1 MGASI
6 YHLFS
11 KYIIEDMI
19 MALAQAI
26 SKNALSLAVKQTTY
40 KENVV
45 AVNTLVTSVLSSHL
59 PTLNQNPPDWKQ
71 FQAAFEAADTGALS
85 WVNNVMARLLDVPED
100 VKSYNATITQLL
112 ADAKSQAQTLEADP
126 SNKTA
131 LQTLNTDLTNVT
143 NTLNLVVTFIS
154 GALTA
159 IKNFQDELPK
169 LAANLQTIAD
179 NSAKDA
185 KADQAQIDK
194 LNQDIDNLKA
204 EIKSL
209 TASIVALAVVDGIAL
224 TLGIVATIAA
234 FPEGALVW
242 FVLGPAV
249 IAATAVIAIDG
260 VKITADKKLIES
272 DEQQIT
278 GLTADVAALQ
288 ILSKNFASMSA
299 EAEDIETNLQAILVE
314 WQALESDV
322 AVAVNDIQTAITD
335 ASSANFS
342 AVVSEI
348 DDAMAEWAAA
358 YKQAGN
364 LHLEL
369 NVNSAQLEVGMTQ
382 DQVLAATGAAPTVDI
397 IKYYNQVQNIRTGSA
412 VGVEEDAV
420 A

>member
-1 MGASI
+1 
-6 YHLFS
+6 
-11 KYIIEDMI
+11 

-40 KENVV
+40 RENVV
-45 AVNTLVTSVLSSHL
+45 AVNTLITSVLSSNL
-59 PTLNQNPPDWKQ
+59 PTLNQNPPDWKE
-71 FQAAFEAADTGALS
+71 FQSAFEAADTGALS
-85 WVNNVMARLLDVPED
+85 WVKNVMARLLDVPDD
-100 VKSYNATITQLL
+100 VKSYNATIAQLL
-112 ADAKSQAQTLEADP
+112 ADAKSQAQTLETDP
-126 SNKTA
+126 TNKTA
-131 LQTLNTDLTNVT
+131 LQTLNTDLNNVS

-159 IKNFQDELPK
+159 IKNFKDELPT
-169 LAANLQTIAD
+169 LATNLQTIAD
-179 NSAKDA
+179 KSAKDA
-185 KADQAQIDK
+185 SADQAQIDK
-194 LNQDIDNLKA
+194 LNQDIDSLKA

-288 ILSKNFASMSA
+288 VLSKNFASMSA
-299 EAEDIETNLQAILVE
+299 EATDIETNLQAILAE
-314 WQALESDV
+314 WQTLESDV
-322 AVAVNDIQTAITD
+322 NAAVSDIVEAVSD
-335 ASSANFS
+335 ASSANFT
-342 AVVSEI
+342 AVVSEL
-348 DDAMAEWAAA
+348 DDAMTQWAAA
-358 YKQAGN
+358 YKQSGD

-369 NVNSAQLEVGMTQ
+369 NVNSAQLQVGMTQ
-382 DQVLAATGAAPTVDI
+382 DQILAATGAAPTVDI
-397 IKYYNQVQNIRTGSA
+397 NKYYNQIQNTQVSTVR
-412 VGVEEDAV
+412 GVEADAV

>member
-1 MGASI
+1 
-6 YHLFS
+6 
-11 KYIIEDMI
+11 

-45 AVNTLVTSVLSSHL
+45 AVNTLVTSVLSSSL

-71 FQAAFEAADTGALS
+71 FQSAFEAADAGALT
-85 WVNNVMARLLDVPED
+85 WVNNVMARLLNVPDE
-100 VKSYNATITQLL
+100 VKSYNATVTQLL
-112 ADAKSQAQTLEADP
+112 ADAKAQAQTLEADP

-131 LQTLNTDLTNVT
+131 LQTLNTDLTNVN
-143 NTLNLVVTFIS
+143 NTLSLVVTFIS

-159 IKNFQDELPK
+159 IKNFKDELPT
-169 LAANLQTIAD
+169 LATNLQTIAD

-194 LNQDIDNLKA
+194 LNKDIDNLRA
-204 EIKSL
+204 EIKRL

-278 GLTADVAALQ
+278 GLTADVASLQ
-288 ILSKNFASMSA
+288 ILSKNFAGMST
-299 EAEDIETNLQAILVE
+299 EATDIETNLQAILVE

-322 AVAVNDIQTAITD
+322 AVAVNDIKTATSD
-335 ASSANFS
+335 ASSANFT
-342 AVVSEI
+342 AVVSDL
-348 DDAMAEWAAA
+348 DDAIAEWAAA
-358 YKQAGN
+358 YKQSGD

-382 DQVLAATGAAPTVDI
+382 DQILAATGAVENVDI
-397 IKYYNQVQNIRTGSA
+397 ITYYNNVQNVRAKA
-412 VGVEEDAV
+412 VKKTAEAM

>member
-1 MGASI
+1 
-6 YHLFS
+6 
-11 KYIIEDMI
+11 

-45 AVNTLVTSVLSSHL
+45 AVNTLVTSVLTSNL
-59 PTLNQNPPDWKQ
+59 PTLNQNPPDWKE

-185 KADQAQIDK
+185 KADQARPIAAISFCAAHLGDRPQT
-194 LNQDIDNLKA
+194 QRH
-204 EIKSL
+204 
-209 TASIVALAVVDGIAL
+209 AVVERDG
-224 TLGIVATIAA
+224 AA
-234 FPEGALVW
+234 G
-242 FVLGPAV
+242 
-249 IAATAVIAIDG
+249 
-260 VKITADKKLIES
+260 
-272 DEQQIT
+272 
-278 GLTADVAALQ
+278 
-288 ILSKNFASMSA
+288 
-299 EAEDIETNLQAILVE
+299 
-314 WQALESDV
+314 
-322 AVAVNDIQTAITD
+322 
-335 ASSANFS
+335 
-342 AVVSEI
+342 
-348 DDAMAEWAAA
+348 
-358 YKQAGN
+358 GN
-364 LHLEL
+364 LHTRHVL
-369 NVNSAQLEVGMTQ
+369 
-382 DQVLAATGAAPTVDI
+382 LAADGLLGLVQPHVDPHGFALQAGPKPRERQI
-397 IKYYNQVQNIRTGSA
+397 LVVRTGWGRTLVEFVEKVRDLARGWVDARPA
-412 VGVEEDAV
+412 VDLIPRVP
-420 A
+420 

>member
-1 MGASI
+1 
-6 YHLFS
+6 
-11 KYIIEDMI
+11 

-45 AVNTLVTSVLSSHL
+45 AVNTLITSVLSSNL

-71 FQAAFEAADTGALS
+71 FQTAFEAAESGALT
-85 WVNNVMARLLDVPED
+85 WVNNVMARLLNVPED
-100 VKSYNATITQLL
+100 VKSYNASITQLL
-112 ADAKSQAQTLEADP
+112 ADAQSQAQTLVADP

-131 LQTLNTDLTNVT
+131 LQTLNTDLTNLT
-143 NTLNLVVTFIS
+143 NTMNLVVTFIN

-159 IKNFQDELPK
+159 VKNFKDELPT
-169 LAANLQTIAD
+169 LAGNLQTIAD

-209 TASIVALAVVDGIAL
+209 TASIIALGVVDGIAL

-234 FPEGALVW
+234 FPEGALTW

-249 IAATAVIAIDG
+249 IAATTVIAIDG
-260 VKITADKKLIES
+260 AKITADKKLIES

-288 ILSKNFASMSA
+288 VLSKNFAAMSA
-299 EAEDIETNLQAILVE
+299 EATDIETNLQAILAE
-314 WQALESDV
+314 WQNLESDV
-322 AVAVNDIQTAITD
+322 TAAVTDIKTAIAD
-335 ASSANFS
+335 AGSANFS
-342 AVVSEI
+342 AVASEL
-348 DDAMAEWAAA
+348 DDAIAEWSAA
-358 YKQAGN
+358 YKQAGD
-364 LHLEL
+364 LHLDL
-369 NVNSAQLEVGMTQ
+369 NVNSAQLQIGMSQ
-382 DQVLAATGAAPTVDI
+382 DQVKAATAAAPTVDI
-397 IKYYNQVQNIRTGSA
+397 ITYYNQVQNNRATESSS
-412 VGVEEDAV
+412 VTEAV

>member
-1 MGASI
+1 
-6 YHLFS
+6 
-11 KYIIEDMI
+11 

-45 AVNTLVTSVLSSHL
+45 AVNTLVTSVLSSSL

-71 FQAAFEAADTGALS
+71 FQTAFEAADSGALT
-85 WVNNVMARLLDVPED
+85 WVNNVMARLLNVPDE
-100 VKSYNATITQLL
+100 VKSYNASITQLL
-112 ADAKSQAQTLEADP
+112 ADAQSQAQTLVTDP

-131 LQTLNTDLTNVT
+131 LQTLSTDLTNLT
-143 NTLNLVVTFIS
+143 NTMNLVVTFIS

-159 IKNFQDELPK
+159 VKNFKDELPT
-169 LAANLQTIAD
+169 LAGNLQTIAD

-209 TASIVALAVVDGIAL
+209 TASIIALGVVDGIAL

-234 FPEGALVW
+234 FPEGALTW

-249 IAATAVIAIDG
+249 IAATTVIAIDG
-260 VKITADKKLIES
+260 AKITADKKLIES

-288 ILSKNFASMSA
+288 VLSKNFAAMSA
-299 EAEDIETNLQAILVE
+299 EATDIETNLQAILAE
-314 WQALESDV
+314 WQTLESDV
-322 AVAVNDIQTAITD
+322 TVAVNDIKTAITD

-342 AVVSEI
+342 AVVSEL
-348 DDAMAEWAAA
+348 DDAIAEWSAA
-358 YKQAGN
+358 YKQAGD
-364 LHLEL
+364 LHLDL
-369 NVNSAQLEVGMTQ
+369 NVNSAQLQIGMNQ
-382 DQVLAATGAAPTVDI
+382 DQVKAATAAAPTVDI
-397 IKYYNQVQNIRTGSA
+397 ITYYNQVQNNRATESSSVA
-412 VGVEEDAV
+412 EAV

>member
-1 MGASI
+1 
-6 YHLFS
+6 
-11 KYIIEDMI
+11 

-45 AVNTLVTSVLSSHL
+45 AVNTLVTSVLSSSL

-71 FQAAFEAADTGALS
+71 FQSAFEAADAGALT
-85 WVNNVMARLLDVPED
+85 WVNNVMARLLNVPDE
-100 VKSYNATITQLL
+100 VKSYNATVTQLL
-112 ADAKSQAQTLEADP
+112 ADAKAQAQTLEADP

-131 LQTLNTDLTNVT
+131 LQTLNTDLTNVN
-143 NTLNLVVTFIS
+143 NTLSLVVTFIS

-159 IKNFQDELPK
+159 IKNFKDELPT
-169 LAANLQTIAD
+169 LATNLQTIAD

-194 LNQDIDNLKA
+194 LNKDIDNLRA

-234 FPEGALVW
+234 FPEGALTW

-278 GLTADVAALQ
+278 GLTADVASLQ
-288 ILSKNFASMSA
+288 ILSKNFAGMST
-299 EAEDIETNLQAILVE
+299 EATDIETNLQAILVE

-322 AVAVNDIQTAITD
+322 AVAVNDIKTATSD
-335 ASSANFS
+335 ASSANFT
-342 AVVSEI
+342 AVVSDL
-348 DDAMAEWAAA
+348 DDAIAEWAAA
-358 YKQAGN
+358 YKQSGD

-382 DQVLAATGAAPTVDI
+382 DQILAATGAVKNVDI
-397 IKYYNQVQNIRTGSA
+397 ITYYNNVQNTRAKA
-412 VGVEEDAV
+412 VNKAAEAV

>member
-1 MGASI
+1 M
-6 YHLFS
+6 
-11 KYIIEDMI
+11 
-19 MALAQAI
+19 
-26 SKNALSLAVKQTTY
+26 
-40 KENVV
+40 
-45 AVNTLVTSVLSSHL
+45 AVNTLVTSVLSSSL

-71 FQAAFEAADTGALS
+71 FQSAFEAADAGALT
-85 WVNNVMARLLDVPED
+85 WVNNVMARLLNVPDE
-100 VKSYNATITQLL
+100 VKSYNATVTQLL
-112 ADAKSQAQTLEADP
+112 ADAKAQAQTLEADP

-131 LQTLNTDLTNVT
+131 LQTLNTDLTNVN
-143 NTLNLVVTFIS
+143 NTLSLVVTFIS

-159 IKNFQDELPK
+159 IKNFKDELPT
-169 LAANLQTIAD
+169 LATNLQTIAD

-194 LNQDIDNLKA
+194 LNKDIDNLRA

-278 GLTADVAALQ
+278 GLTADVASLQ
-288 ILSKNFASMSA
+288 ILSKNFAGMST
-299 EAEDIETNLQAILVE
+299 EATDIETNLQAILVE

-322 AVAVNDIQTAITD
+322 AVAVNDIKTATSD
-335 ASSANFS
+335 ASSANFT
-342 AVVSEI
+342 AVVSDL
-348 DDAMAEWAAA
+348 DDAIAEWAAA
-358 YKQAGN
+358 YKQSGD

-382 DQVLAATGAAPTVDI
+382 DQILAATGAVENVDI
-397 IKYYNQVQNIRTGSA
+397 ITYYNNVQNVRAKA
-412 VGVEEDAV
+412 VKKTAEAM

>member
-1 MGASI
+1 
-6 YHLFS
+6 
-11 KYIIEDMI
+11 

-40 KENVV
+40 RENVV
-45 AVNTLVTSVLSSHL
+45 AVNTLITSVLSSNL
-59 PTLNQNPPDWKQ
+59 PTLNQNPPDWKE
-71 FQAAFEAADTGALS
+71 FQSAFEAADTGALS
-85 WVNNVMARLLDVPED
+85 WVNNVMARLLDVPDD
-100 VKSYNATITQLL
+100 VKSYNATIAQLL
-112 ADAKSQAQTLEADP
+112 ADAKSQAQTLETDP
-126 SNKTA
+126 TNKTA
-131 LQTLNTDLTNVT
+131 LQTLNTDLNNVS

-159 IKNFQDELPK
+159 IKNFKDELPT
-169 LAANLQTIAD
+169 LATNLQTIAD
-179 NSAKDA
+179 KSAKDA
-185 KADQAQIDK
+185 SADQAQIDK
-194 LNQDIDNLKA
+194 LNQDIDSLKA

-288 ILSKNFASMSA
+288 VLSKNFASMSA
-299 EAEDIETNLQAILVE
+299 EATDIETNLQAILAE
-314 WQALESDV
+314 WQTLESDV
-322 AVAVNDIQTAITD
+322 NAAVSDIVEAVSD
-335 ASSANFS
+335 ASSANFT
-342 AVVSEI
+342 AVVSEL
-348 DDAMAEWAAA
+348 DDAMTQWAAA
-358 YKQAGN
+358 YKQSGD

-369 NVNSAQLEVGMTQ
+369 NVNSAQLQVGMTQ
-382 DQVLAATGAAPTVDI
+382 DQILAATGAAPTVDI
-397 IKYYNQVQNIRTGSA
+397 IKYYNQIQNTQVSTVR
-412 VGVEEDAV
+412 GVEADAV

>member
-1 MGASI
+1 
-6 YHLFS
+6 
-11 KYIIEDMI
+11 
-19 MALAQAI
+19 
-26 SKNALSLAVKQTTY
+26 
-40 KENVV
+40 
-45 AVNTLVTSVLSSHL
+45 
-59 PTLNQNPPDWKQ
+59 
-71 FQAAFEAADTGALS
+71 
-85 WVNNVMARLLDVPED
+85 
-100 VKSYNATITQLL
+100 
-112 ADAKSQAQTLEADP
+112 
-126 SNKTA
+126 
-131 LQTLNTDLTNVT
+131 
-143 NTLNLVVTFIS
+143 
-154 GALTA
+154 
-159 IKNFQDELPK
+159 
-169 LAANLQTIAD
+169 
-179 NSAKDA
+179 
-185 KADQAQIDK
+185 
-194 LNQDIDNLKA
+194 
-204 EIKSL
+204 
-209 TASIVALAVVDGIAL
+209 
-224 TLGIVATIAA
+224 
-234 FPEGALVW
+234 LVW

-299 EAEDIETNLQAILVE
+299 EAVDIETNLQAILVE

-369 NVNSAQLEVGMTQ
+369 NVNSAQLEVGMSE

>member
-1 MGASI
+1 MV
-6 YHLFS
+6 
-11 KYIIEDMI
+11 

-45 AVNTLVTSVLSSHL
+45 AVNTLVTSVLSSSL
-59 PTLNQNPPDWKQ
+59 PTLTQNPPDWKE
-71 FQAAFEAADTGALS
+71 FQSAFEAADTGALS

-112 ADAKSQAQTLEADP
+112 ADAKSQAQTLEKDP

-159 IKNFQDELPK
+159 IKNFQDELPT
-169 LAANLQTIAD
+169 LATNLQTIAD

-194 LNQDIDNLKA
+194 LNKDIDSLKA

-288 ILSKNFASMSA
+288 VLSKNFASMSA
-299 EAEDIETNLQAILVE
+299 EAVDIETNLQAILVE

-322 AVAVNDIQTAITD
+322 AIAVNDIQTAITD

-358 YKQAGN
+358 YKQSGN

-382 DQVLAATGAAPTVDI
+382 DQILIATGAAPTVDI
-397 IKYYNQVQNIRTGSA
+397 IKYYNQIQNTRISSA
-412 VGVEEDAV
+412 VGVEADAV

>member
-1 MGASI
+1 
-6 YHLFS
+6 
-11 KYIIEDMI
+11 

-45 AVNTLVTSVLSSHL
+45 AVNTLVTSVLSSSL

-71 FQAAFEAADTGALS
+71 FQSAFEAADAGALT
-85 WVNNVMARLLDVPED
+85 WVNNVMARLLNVPDE
-100 VKSYNATITQLL
+100 VKSYNATVTQLL
-112 ADAKSQAQTLEADP
+112 ADAKAQAQTLEADP

-131 LQTLNTDLTNVT
+131 LQTLNTDLTNVN
-143 NTLNLVVTFIS
+143 NTLSLVVTFIS

-159 IKNFQDELPK
+159 IKNFKDELPT
-169 LAANLQTIAD
+169 LATNLQTIAD

-194 LNQDIDNLKA
+194 LNKDIDNLRA

-224 TLGIVATIAA
+224 TLSIVATIAA

-278 GLTADVAALQ
+278 GLTADVASLQ
-288 ILSKNFASMSA
+288 ILSKNFAGMST
-299 EAEDIETNLQAILVE
+299 EATDIETNLQAILVE

-322 AVAVNDIQTAITD
+322 AVAVNDIKTATSD
-335 ASSANFS
+335 ASSANFT
-342 AVVSEI
+342 AVVSDL
-348 DDAMAEWAAA
+348 DDAIAEWAAA
-358 YKQAGN
+358 YKQSGD

-382 DQVLAATGAAPTVDI
+382 DQILAATGAVENVDI
-397 IKYYNQVQNIRTGSA
+397 ITYYNNVQNVRAKA
-412 VGVEEDAV
+412 VKKTAEAM

>member
-1 MGASI
+1 MRQLNQ
-6 YHLFS
+6 Y
-11 KYIIEDMI
+11 KIIKDI
-19 MALAQAI
+19 VMALAQAI

-40 KENVV
+40 RENVV
-45 AVNTLVTSVLSSHL
+45 AVNTLITSVLSSNL
-59 PTLNQNPPDWKQ
+59 PTLNQNPPDWKE
-71 FQAAFEAADTGALS
+71 FQSAFEAADTGALS
-85 WVNNVMARLLDVPED
+85 WVKNVMARLLDVPDD
-100 VKSYNATITQLL
+100 VKSYNATIAQLL
-112 ADAKSQAQTLEADP
+112 ADAKSQAQTLETDP
-126 SNKTA
+126 TNKTA
-131 LQTLNTDLTNVT
+131 LQTLNTDLNNVS

-159 IKNFQDELPK
+159 IKNFKDELPT
-169 LAANLQTIAD
+169 LATNLQTIAD
-179 NSAKDA
+179 KSAKDA
-185 KADQAQIDK
+185 SADQAQIDK
-194 LNQDIDNLKA
+194 LNQDIDSLKA

-288 ILSKNFASMSA
+288 VLSKNFASMSA
-299 EAEDIETNLQAILVE
+299 EATDIETNLQAILAE
-314 WQALESDV
+314 WQTLESDV
-322 AVAVNDIQTAITD
+322 NAAVSDIVEAVSD
-335 ASSANFS
+335 ASSANFT
-342 AVVSEI
+342 AVVSEL
-348 DDAMAEWAAA
+348 DDAMTQWAAA
-358 YKQAGN
+358 YKQSGD

-369 NVNSAQLEVGMTQ
+369 NVNSAQLQVGMTQ
-382 DQVLAATGAAPTVDI
+382 DQILAATGAAPTVDI
-397 IKYYNQVQNIRTGSA
+397 NKYYNQIQNTQVSTVR
-412 VGVEEDAV
+412 GVEADAV

>member
-1 MGASI
+1 
-6 YHLFS
+6 
-11 KYIIEDMI
+11 

-45 AVNTLVTSVLSSHL
+45 AVNTLVTSVLSSSL
-59 PTLNQNPPDWKQ
+59 PTLSQNPPDWKD
-71 FQAAFEAADTGALS
+71 FQNAFEAADAGALT
-85 WVNNVMARLLDVPED
+85 WVNNVMARLLNVPDE
-100 VKSYNATITQLL
+100 VKSYNATVTQLL
-112 ADAKSQAQTLEADP
+112 QDAKAQAKTLEADP
-126 SNKTA
+126 TNKTA
-131 LQTLNTDLTNVT
+131 LQTLNTDLTNVN

-159 IKNFQDELPK
+159 IKSFKDELPT

-179 NSAKDA
+179 KSAADA
-185 KADQAQIDK
+185 KVDQAQIDK
-194 LNQDIDNLKA
+194 LNKDIDNLRA

-209 TASIVALAVVDGIAL
+209 TASIVTLAVVDGIAL

-234 FPEGALVW
+234 FPEGALTW

-278 GLTADVAALQ
+278 GLTADVASLQ
-288 ILSKNFASMSA
+288 VLSKNFAGMSA
-299 EAEDIETNLQAILVE
+299 EATDIETNLQAILAE

-322 AVAVNDIQTAITD
+322 AVAVNDIKTATSD
-335 ASSANFS
+335 VSSANFT
-342 AVVSEI
+342 AVVSDL
-348 DDAMAEWAAA
+348 DDAMSEWAAA
-358 YKQAGN
+358 YKQSGD

-369 NVNSAQLEVGMTQ
+369 NVNSAQLQVGMTQ
-382 DQVLAATGAAPTVDI
+382 DQILAATGAVKNVDI
-397 IKYYNQVQNIRTGSA
+397 IIYYNNVQNTRAEA
-412 VGVEEDAV
+412 VNKAAEAV

>member
-1 MGASI
+1 
-6 YHLFS
+6 
-11 KYIIEDMI
+11 

-45 AVNTLVTSVLSSHL
+45 AVNTLITSVLSSNL

-71 FQAAFEAADTGALS
+71 FQEAFEAADSGALS
-85 WVNNVMARLLDVPED
+85 WVNNVMARLLDVPDD

-126 SNKTA
+126 GNKTA

-159 IKNFQDELPK
+159 IKDFKDELPT
-169 LAANLQTIAD
+169 LATNLQTIAD

-194 LNQDIDNLKA
+194 LNQDIDALKA

-234 FPEGALVW
+234 FPEGALTW

-288 ILSKNFASMSA
+288 VLSKNFASMSA
-299 EAEDIETNLQAILVE
+299 EAVDIETNLQAILAE
-314 WQALESDV
+314 WQTLESDV
-322 AVAVNDIQTAITD
+322 TAAVNDIKEAVTD
-335 ASSANFS
+335 AGSANFT
-342 AVVSEI
+342 AVLSEI
-348 DDAMAEWAAA
+348 DDAMVEWAAA
-358 YKQAGN
+358 YKQSGD

-382 DQVLAATGAAPTVDI
+382 DQILIATGAAPTVDI
-397 IKYYNQVQNIRTGSA
+397 IKYYNQIQNTKASQA
-412 VGVEEDAV
+412 EGVEAGAV

>member
-1 MGASI
+1 
-6 YHLFS
+6 
-11 KYIIEDMI
+11 

-45 AVNTLVTSVLSSHL
+45 AVNTLITSVLSSNL
-59 PTLNQNPPDWKQ
+59 PTLNQNPPDWKE
-71 FQAAFEAADTGALS
+71 FQSAFEAADTGALS
-85 WVNNVMARLLDVPED
+85 WVNNVMARLLDVPDD
-100 VKSYNATITQLL
+100 VKSYNATIAQLL
-112 ADAKSQAQTLEADP
+112 ADAKSQAQTLETDP
-126 SNKTA
+126 TNKTA
-131 LQTLNTDLTNVT
+131 LQTLNTDLNNVS

-159 IKNFQDELPK
+159 IKNFKDELPT
-169 LAANLQTIAD
+169 LATNLQTIAD
-179 NSAKDA
+179 KSAKDA
-185 KADQAQIDK
+185 SADQAQIDK
-194 LNQDIDNLKA
+194 LNQDIDSLKA

-288 ILSKNFASMSA
+288 VLSKNFASMSA
-299 EAEDIETNLQAILVE
+299 EATDIETNLQAILAE
-314 WQALESDV
+314 WQTLESDV
-322 AVAVNDIQTAITD
+322 NAAVSDIVEAVSD
-335 ASSANFS
+335 ASSANFT
-342 AVVSEI
+342 AVVSEL
-348 DDAMAEWAAA
+348 DDAMTQWAAA
-358 YKQAGN
+358 YKQSGD

-369 NVNSAQLEVGMTQ
+369 NVNSAQLQVGMTQ
-382 DQVLAATGAAPTVDI
+382 NQILAATGAAPTVDI
-397 IKYYNQVQNIRTGSA
+397 IKYYNQIQNTQVSTVR
-412 VGVEEDAV
+412 GVEADAV

>member
-1 MGASI
+1 
-6 YHLFS
+6 
-11 KYIIEDMI
+11 

-26 SKNALSLAVKQTTY
+26 NKNALSLAVKQTTY

-45 AVNTLVTSVLSSHL
+45 AVNTLITSVLSSNL
-59 PTLNQNPPDWKQ
+59 PTLTQNPPDWKE
-71 FQAAFEAADTGALS
+71 FQSAFEAADTGALS
-85 WVNNVMARLLDVPED
+85 WVNNVMARLLNVPDD

-131 LQTLNTDLTNVT
+131 LQTLNTDLTNVS

-159 IKNFQDELPK
+159 IKNFKDELPT
-169 LAANLQTIAD
+169 LASNLQTIAD

-194 LNQDIDNLKA
+194 LNQDIDALKA

-288 ILSKNFASMSA
+288 VLSKNFAAMSA
-299 EAEDIETNLQAILVE
+299 EATDIETNLQAILAE
-314 WQALESDV
+314 WQTLESDV
-322 AVAVNDIQTAITD
+322 NAAVSDIVEAVSD
-335 ASSANFS
+335 ASSANFT
-342 AVVSEI
+342 AVVSEL
-348 DDAMAEWAAA
+348 DDAMTEWAAA
-358 YKQAGN
+358 YKQSGD

-369 NVNSAQLEVGMTQ
+369 NVNSAQLEVGMNEAQ
-382 DQVLAATGAAPTVDI
+382 ILAATGAAPTVDI
-397 IKYYNQVQNIRTGSA
+397 IKYYNQIQNISTVR
-412 VGVEEDAV
+412 GVEAEAV

>member
-1 MGASI
+1 
-6 YHLFS
+6 
-11 KYIIEDMI
+11 

-26 SKNALSLAVKQTTY
+26 SKNALSLAVKQNTY

-45 AVNTLVTSVLSSHL
+45 AVNTLITSVLSSNL
-59 PTLNQNPPDWKQ
+59 PTLNQNPPDWKE
-71 FQAAFEAADTGALS
+71 FQSAFEAADTGALS
-85 WVNNVMARLLDVPED
+85 WVNNVMARLLDVPDD
-100 VKSYNATITQLL
+100 VKSYNATIAQLL
-112 ADAKSQAQTLEADP
+112 ADAKSQAQTLETDP
-126 SNKTA
+126 TNKTA
-131 LQTLNTDLTNVT
+131 LQTLNTDLNNVS

-159 IKNFQDELPK
+159 IKNFKDELPT
-169 LAANLQTIAD
+169 LATNLQTIAD
-179 NSAKDA
+179 KSAKDA
-185 KADQAQIDK
+185 SADQAQIDK
-194 LNQDIDNLKA
+194 LNQDIDSLKA

-288 ILSKNFASMSA
+288 VLSKNFASMSA
-299 EAEDIETNLQAILVE
+299 EATDIETNLQAILAE
-314 WQALESDV
+314 WQTLESDV
-322 AVAVNDIQTAITD
+322 NAAVSDIVEAVSD
-335 ASSANFS
+335 ASSANFT
-342 AVVSEI
+342 AVVSEL
-348 DDAMAEWAAA
+348 DDAMTQWAAA
-358 YKQAGN
+358 YKQSGD

-369 NVNSAQLEVGMTQ
+369 NVNSAQLQVGMTQ
-382 DQVLAATGAAPTVDI
+382 DQILAATGAAPTVDI
-397 IKYYNQVQNIRTGSA
+397 IKYYNQIQNTQVSTVR
-412 VGVEEDAV
+412 GVEADAV

>member
-1 MGASI
+1 M
-6 YHLFS
+6 
-11 KYIIEDMI
+11 
-19 MALAQAI
+19 
-26 SKNALSLAVKQTTY
+26 
-40 KENVV
+40 
-45 AVNTLVTSVLSSHL
+45 
-59 PTLNQNPPDWKQ
+59 
-71 FQAAFEAADTGALS
+71 
-85 WVNNVMARLLDVPED
+85 
-100 VKSYNATITQLL
+100 
-112 ADAKSQAQTLEADP
+112 ADAKAQAQTLEADP

-131 LQTLNTDLTNVT
+131 LQTLNTDLTNVN
-143 NTLNLVVTFIS
+143 NTLSLVVTFIS

-159 IKNFQDELPK
+159 IKNFKDELPT
-169 LAANLQTIAD
+169 LATNLQTIAD

-194 LNQDIDNLKA
+194 LNKDIDNLRA

-278 GLTADVAALQ
+278 GLTADVASLQ
-288 ILSKNFASMSA
+288 ILSKNFAGMST
-299 EAEDIETNLQAILVE
+299 EATDIETNLQAILVE

-322 AVAVNDIQTAITD
+322 AVAVNDIKTATSD
-335 ASSANFS
+335 ASSANFT
-342 AVVSEI
+342 AVVSDL
-348 DDAMAEWAAA
+348 DDAIAEWAAA
-358 YKQAGN
+358 YKQSGD

-382 DQVLAATGAAPTVDI
+382 DQILAATGAVENVDI
-397 IKYYNQVQNIRTGSA
+397 ITYYNNVQNVRAKA
-412 VGVEEDAV
+412 VKKTAEAM